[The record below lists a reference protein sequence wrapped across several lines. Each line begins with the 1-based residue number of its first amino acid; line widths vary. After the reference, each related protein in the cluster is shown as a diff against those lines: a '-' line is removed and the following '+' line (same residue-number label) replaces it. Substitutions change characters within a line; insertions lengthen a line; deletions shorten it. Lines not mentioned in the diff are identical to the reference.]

1 MLSLRSLFGSRTSE
15 THVQTAQDDCFKA
28 IYEALLSS
36 STKIHFVA
44 EGSPG
49 WRSATYD
56 QDWLPDAAIQLELK
70 ASLVA
75 SYVVAT

>member
-1 MLSLRSLFGSRTSE
+1 MLSSISLFGSRTSE
-15 THVQTAQDDCFKA
+15 TRIQTTQDDCIEA
-28 IYEALLSS
+28 IYEALLCS
-36 STKIHFVA
+36 STKIYFVA

-49 WRSATYD
+49 WRSAMYD

-75 SYVVAT
+75 SYVAAT